1 MDSVYMN
8 PSESVDVRIKNLLFL
23 MTLKE
28 KIGQMTQIERSV
40 TTPSAIKDFTI
51 GTLSEIHLCFC
62 FFLLLSF
69 LTNLSHIFYL
79 SFLTKGVSTVLQLL

>member
-1 MDSVYMN
+1 MN
-8 PSESVDVRIKNLLFL
+8 PSESVDVRVKNLLSL

-51 GTLSEIHLCFC
+51 GTLSKIDLCFC
-62 FFLLLSF
+62 FFLSLSF
-69 LTNLSHIFYL
+69 LTNLSLIFYP

>member
-1 MDSVYMN
+1 MN
-8 PSESVDVRIKNLLFL
+8 PSESVDVRVKNLLSL

-51 GTLSEIHLCFC
+51 GTLS
-62 FFLLLSF
+62 
-69 LTNLSHIFYL
+69 
-79 SFLTKGVSTVLQLL
+79 

>member
-1 MDSVYMN
+1 MDSVYRN
-8 PSESVDVRIKNLLFL
+8 PTETVEDRIKNLLSL

-51 GTLSEIHLCFC
+51 GTL
-62 FFLLLSF
+62 LLSTF
-69 LTNLSHIFYL
+69 
-79 SFLTKGVSTVLQLL
+79 VLPFTTFISW

>member
-1 MDSVYMN
+1 MN
-8 PSESVDVRIKNLLFL
+8 PSEPVEARIKNLLSL

-51 GTLSEIHLCFC
+51 GTLLYYLHLCF
-62 FFLLLSF
+62 
-69 LTNLSHIFYL
+69 
-79 SFLTKGVSTVLQLL
+79 